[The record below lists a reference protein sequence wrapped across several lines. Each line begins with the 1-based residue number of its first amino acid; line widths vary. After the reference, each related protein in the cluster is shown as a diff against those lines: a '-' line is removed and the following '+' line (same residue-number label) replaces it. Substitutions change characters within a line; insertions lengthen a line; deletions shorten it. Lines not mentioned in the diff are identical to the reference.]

1 MYSDSVAESRS
12 YTRTIALSDRPLRQ
26 SEGGNNQTDEIK
38 KKVSPWLDNDHT
50 RKGTKTTHVG
60 SAPMRKERSSFQ
72 TGLSELKMVRVSFSV
87 RSRPLTTVTVTCSDG
102 ADFTI
107 SLNDGANFGNGPVST
122 ERAMKSAN
130 NSYVSYEL
138 YSDSGRSAGDVW
150 TSSDDVAFE
159 GTGASQDIDIF
170 GRIPAQ
176 TPTIDSNDTFN
187 ATGMSLSDTVTVTL
201 EY

>member
-1 MYSDSVAESRS
+1 MKKL
-12 YTRTIALSDRPLRQ
+12 IPLA
-26 SEGGNNQTDEIK
+26 
-38 KKVSPWLDNDHT
+38 VL
-50 RKGTKTTHVG
+50 V
-60 SAPMRKERSSFQ
+60 SAPMLGSAA
-72 TGLSELKMVRVSFSV
+72 
-87 RSRPLTTVTVTCSDG
+87 PLTDTFDVLLNLQSSCTLDSTTDLDFGDRTDADVVAGNIDAANTVTVTCSDG